1 MTHSV
6 SAPPRTAT
14 ALLFG
19 PDEDKPAAIAQLLRS
34 ADIGGD
40 LRGALD
46 RLPPLTR
53 EAAIGRVGS
62 AAAELLNVNL
72 ADVVADGWRKH
83 ADLTAAARRTLAV
96 RGSTDLVDL
105 ASHRVT
111 AGQEPYV
118 SLLVD
123 GHRVA
128 TVRFG
133 LSLVFEISALLAEVK
148 AGRLVALHSG
158 RCEATGALAIQ
169 DINAITRQAHVD
181 VPGMIPLHE
190 GIRLLPAHD
199 YPAGHTPGLADNN
212 FAVGPRAAQPPFLG
226 RD

>member
-1 MTHSV
+1 MTPSV
-6 SAPPRTAT
+6 SAPPRTAA

-19 PDEDKPAAIAQLLRS
+19 PDEDKTAAIAQRLRS

-40 LRGALD
+40 IRSALD

-53 EAAIGRVGS
+53 EAAVGQISS

-83 ADLTAAARRTLAV
+83 ADLTAAARRTLAA

-111 AGQEPYV
+111 AGQEPYL
-118 SLLVD
+118 SLLID

-158 RCEATGALAIQ
+158 RCEVTGALAIQ
-169 DINAITRQAHVD
+169 DINTITRQAHVD
-181 VPGMIPLHE
+181 MPGMIPLHE

-199 YPAGHTPGLADNN
+199 YPADHTPGPADDN
-212 FAVGPRAAQPPFLG
+212 FAVGR
-226 RD
+226 

>member
-1 MTHSV
+1 MTPSV
-6 SAPPRTAT
+6 SAPPRTA
-14 ALLFG
+14 AELLFG
-19 PDEDKPAAIAQLLRS
+19 PDEDKTAAIAQRLRS
-34 ADIGGD
+34 ADIGAD
-40 LRGALD
+40 IRGALD

-53 EAAIGRVGS
+53 EAAVGQTSS
-62 AAAELLNVNL
+62 AAAELLDVNL

-83 ADLTAAARRTLAV
+83 ADLTAAARRTLTA

-133 LSLVFEISALLAEVK
+133 LSLVFEISAVLAEVK

-158 RCEATGALAIQ
+158 RCEVTGALAIQ
-169 DINAITRQAHVD
+169 DSNTITRQAHVD
-181 VPGMIPLHE
+181 MPGMIPLHE
-190 GIRLLPAHD
+190 GIRLLPAHN
-199 YPAGHTPGLADNN
+199 YPADYTPGSADDN
-212 FAVGPRAAQPPFLG
+212 FAGG
-226 RD
+226 R

>member
-1 MTHSV
+1 MTPSV
-6 SAPPRTAT
+6 SAPPRTAA

-19 PDEDKPAAIAQLLRS
+19 PDEDKPAAIAQRLRS
-34 ADIGGD
+34 ADIGGEIRD
-40 LRGALD
+40 ALD

-53 EAAIGRVGS
+53 ETAVSQISS

-72 ADVVADGWRKH
+72 ADVVADGWRRH

-96 RGSTDLVDL
+96 PGSTDLVDL

-123 GHRVA
+123 GHRIA
-128 TVRFG
+128 TVRFE
-133 LSLVFEISALLAEVK
+133 LSLVFEISALLAEVR

-158 RCEATGALAIQ
+158 RCEVTGALAIQ
-169 DINAITRQAHVD
+169 DINTITRQAHVD
-181 VPGMIPLHE
+181 IPGMIPLHE

-199 YPAGHTPGLADNN
+199 YPADPGPGHADGT
-212 FAVGPRAAQPPFLG
+212 FAVGV
-226 RD
+226 

>member
-1 MTHSV
+1 MTPSV
-6 SAPPRTAT
+6 SAPPRTAA

-19 PDEDKPAAIAQLLRS
+19 PDEDKTAAIAQRLRS

-40 LRGALD
+40 IRGALD
-46 RLPPLTR
+46 RLPPFTR
-53 EAAIGRVGS
+53 EAAVGQISS

-72 ADVVADGWRKH
+72 ADVAADGWRKH
-83 ADLTAAARRTLAV
+83 ADLTAAARRTLAA

-148 AGRLVALHSG
+148 AGRLAALHSG
-158 RCEATGALAIQ
+158 RCEVTGALAIQ
-169 DINAITRQAHVD
+169 DINTITRQAHVD
-181 VPGMIPLHE
+181 MPGMIPLHE

-199 YPAGHTPGLADNN
+199 YPADHTPGPADDN
-212 FAVGPRAAQPPFLG
+212 FAADR
-226 RD
+226 

>member
-1 MTHSV
+1 MTPSV
-6 SAPPRTAT
+6 SAPPRTAA

-19 PDEDKPAAIAQLLRS
+19 PDEDKTAAIAQRLRS

-40 LRGALD
+40 IRSALD

-53 EAAIGRVGS
+53 EAAVGQISS

-83 ADLTAAARRTLAV
+83 ADLTAAARRTLAA

-111 AGQEPYV
+111 AGQEPYL
-118 SLLVD
+118 SLLID

-158 RCEATGALAIQ
+158 RCEVTGALAIQ
-169 DINAITRQAHVD
+169 DINTITRQAHVD
-181 VPGMIPLHE
+181 MPGMIPLHE

-199 YPAGHTPGLADNN
+199 YPADHTPGPADNN
-212 FAVGPRAAQPPFLG
+212 FAAG
-226 RD
+226 R

>member
-19 PDEDKPAAIAQLLRS
+19 PEQDKPAAIAQLLRS

-53 EAAIGRVGS
+53 EAATGRVGA

-83 ADLTAAARRTLAV
+83 ADLTAAARRTLAA

-133 LSLVFEISALLAEVK
+133 LSLIFEISALLAEVR

-158 RCEATGALAIQ
+158 RCEVTGALAIQ

-181 VPGMIPLHE
+181 LPGMIPLHE

-199 YPAGHTPGLADNN
+199 YPAGPTPGLAGGDY
-212 FAVGPRAAQPPFLG
+212 AAGPLAAQPPFPG

>member
-1 MTHSV
+1 MTPSA
-6 SAPPRTAT
+6 SAPPRTAA

-34 ADIGGD
+34 ADLGEDI
-40 LRGALD
+40 RSTLD
-46 RLPPLTR
+46 SLPPLIR
-53 EAAIGRVGS
+53 ETAVGQVS
-62 AAAELLNVNL
+62 STAAELLNVNL

-83 ADLTAAARRTLAV
+83 ADLTAAARRTLAAP
-96 RGSTDLVDL
+96 GSTDLVDL

-111 AGQEPYV
+111 AGQEPYI

-148 AGRLVALHSG
+148 AGKLVALHSG
-158 RCEATGALAIQ
+158 RCEVTGTLAIQ
-169 DINAITRQAHVD
+169 DINTITRQAHAD
-181 VPGMIPLHE
+181 IPGMIALPE

-199 YPAGHTPGLADNN
+199 YPADHTAGPAHDNR
-212 FAVGPRAAQPPFLG
+212 AVGR
-226 RD
+226 

>member
-1 MTHSV
+1 MTPSV
-6 SAPPRTAT
+6 SAPPRTAA

-19 PDEDKPAAIAQLLRS
+19 PDEDMAAAIAQQLRS
-34 ADIGGD
+34 ADIDGEI
-40 LRGALD
+40 RGALD

-53 EAAIGRVGS
+53 EAAVGQVSS
-62 AAAELLNVNL
+62 AAAKLLLNVNL

-83 ADLTAAARRTLAV
+83 ADLTAAARRTLAA

-148 AGRLVALHSG
+148 AGRLAALHSG
-158 RCEATGALAIQ
+158 RCEVTGALAIQ
-169 DINAITRQAHVD
+169 DINTITRQAHVD
-181 VPGMIPLHE
+181 MPGMIPLHE

-199 YPAGHTPGLADNN
+199 YPADTPGRADDN
-212 FAVGPRAAQPPFLG
+212 FAVGR
-226 RD
+226 

>member
-1 MTHSV
+1 M
-6 SAPPRTAT
+6 A
-14 ALLFG
+14 
-19 PDEDKPAAIAQLLRS
+19 
-34 ADIGGD
+34 
-40 LRGALD
+40 
-46 RLPPLTR
+46 
-53 EAAIGRVGS
+53 
-62 AAAELLNVNL
+62 
-72 ADVVADGWRKH
+72 ADGWRKH
-83 ADLTAAARRTLAV
+83 ADLTAAARRTLAA

-148 AGRLVALHSG
+148 AGRLAALHSG
-158 RCEATGALAIQ
+158 RCEVTGALAIQ
-169 DINAITRQAHVD
+169 DINTIPRQAHVD
-181 VPGMIPLHE
+181 MPGMIPLHE

-199 YPAGHTPGLADNN
+199 YPADHTPGPADDN
-212 FAVGPRAAQPPFLG
+212 FAAIELMDRVPTVARGHRDRDGRQGRLVTARSGFPPEG
-226 RD
+226 R

>member
-1 MTHSV
+1 MTPSV
-6 SAPPRTAT
+6 PPAPRTAL

-19 PDEDKPAAIAQLLRS
+19 PDEDKPAAIAQLLQS

-40 LRGALD
+40 IRGALD

-53 EAAIGRVGS
+53 EAAVGQVSS

-83 ADLTAAARRTLAV
+83 ADLTAAARRTLAA

-158 RCEATGALAIQ
+158 RCEVTGALAIQ
-169 DINAITRQAHVD
+169 DINTITRQAHVD
-181 VPGMIPLHE
+181 MPGMIPLHE
-190 GIRLLPAHD
+190 GIRLLPAHN
-199 YPAGHTPGLADNN
+199 YPADHTPGSADDN
-212 FAVGPRAAQPPFLG
+212 FVVGR
-226 RD
+226 

>member
-1 MTHSV
+1 MTPSV
-6 SAPPRTAT
+6 SAPPRTAA

-19 PDEDKPAAIAQLLRS
+19 PDEDKTAAIAQRLRS

-40 LRGALD
+40 IRSALD

-53 EAAIGRVGS
+53 EAAVGQISS

-83 ADLTAAARRTLAV
+83 ADLTAAARRTLAA

-111 AGQEPYV
+111 AGQEPYT
-118 SLLVD
+118 SLLID
-123 GHRVA
+123 GHRAA

-158 RCEATGALAIQ
+158 RCEVTGALAIQ
-169 DINAITRQAHVD
+169 DINTITRQAHVD
-181 VPGMIPLHE
+181 MPGMIPLHE

-199 YPAGHTPGLADNN
+199 YPADHTPGPADDN
-212 FAVGPRAAQPPFLG
+212 FAVGR
-226 RD
+226 

>member
-1 MTHSV
+1 MTPSP
-6 SAPPRTAT
+6 SAPPRTAA

-19 PDEDKPAAIAQLLRS
+19 PDEDKPAAIAQRLRS
-34 ADIGGD
+34 ADLGEDI
-40 LRGALD
+40 RAALD
-46 RLPPLTR
+46 GLPPLTR
-53 EAAIGRVGS
+53 ETAVGQVSS
-62 AAAELLNVNL
+62 AAAELLNINL

-83 ADLTAAARRTLAV
+83 ADLTAAARRTLAAP
-96 RGSTDLVDL
+96 RSTDLVDL

-133 LSLVFEISALLAEVK
+133 LSLDFEISALLAEVR
-148 AGRLVALHSG
+148 AGMLVALHSG
-158 RCEATGALAIQ
+158 RCEVTGALAIQ
-169 DINAITRQAHVD
+169 DINTISRQAHAD
-181 VPGMIPLHE
+181 IPGMIPLHE

-199 YPAGHTPGLADNN
+199 YPADHPPGP
-212 FAVGPRAAQPPFLG
+212 GQPLCRVPV
-226 RD
+226 

>member
-1 MTHSV
+1 MTPSV

-34 ADIGGD
+34 ADIGED
-40 LRGALD
+40 IRGALD

-53 EAAIGRVGS
+53 EAAVGQVSS

-83 ADLTAAARRTLAV
+83 ADLTAAARRTLAAQ
-96 RGSTDLVDL
+96 GSTDLVDL

-128 TVRFG
+128 TVRFR

-158 RCEATGALAIQ
+158 RCEVTGALAIQ
-169 DINAITRQAHVD
+169 DINVITRQAHAD
-181 VPGMIPLHE
+181 MPGMIPLHE

-199 YPAGHTPGLADNN
+199 YPADHTPGPTDDN
-212 FAVGPRAAQPPFLG
+212 FAAGH
-226 RD
+226 

>member
-1 MTHSV
+1 MTSSV
-6 SAPPRTAT
+6 SAPPRTAM

-19 PDEDKPAAIAQLLRS
+19 PNEDKPAAIAQLLRS

-40 LRGALD
+40 IHGALD

-53 EAAIGRVGS
+53 EAAIGQVS
-62 AAAELLNVNL
+62 SVAAELLNVNL

-83 ADLTAAARRTLAV
+83 ADLTAAARRTLAA

-123 GHRVA
+123 GHRIA

-133 LSLVFEISALLAEVK
+133 LSLVFEISALLAEVR

-158 RCEATGALAIQ
+158 RCELTGVLAIQ
-169 DINAITRQAHVD
+169 DINTITRQAHVD
-181 VPGMIPLHE
+181 IPGMIPLHE

-199 YPAGHTPGLADNN
+199 YPADHTPGPADDSV
-212 FAVGPRAAQPPFLG
+212 AVGR
-226 RD
+226 

>member
-1 MTHSV
+1 MTPPV
-6 SAPPRTAT
+6 SAPPRTAA

-40 LRGALD
+40 IRGALD
-46 RLPPLTR
+46 GLPPLTR
-53 EAAIGRVGS
+53 EAAVGQISS
-62 AAAELLNVNL
+62 AAAELLDVNL

-83 ADLTAAARRTLAV
+83 ADLTAAARRTLAA
-96 RGSTDLVDL
+96 RGSTDLVNL
-105 ASHRVT
+105 ASHRVI
-111 AGQEPYV
+111 AGQEPYA
-118 SLLVD
+118 SLLVN

-158 RCEATGALAIQ
+158 RCEVTGALAIQ
-169 DINAITRQAHVD
+169 DINTITRQAHVNM
-181 VPGMIPLHE
+181 PGMIPLHE

-199 YPAGHTPGLADNN
+199 YPADHTPGPTDDN
-212 FAVGPRAAQPPFLG
+212 FAVGR
-226 RD
+226 

>member
-1 MTHSV
+1 MTPSV
-6 SAPPRTAT
+6 SAPPRTAA

-19 PDEDKPAAIAQLLRS
+19 PDEDKTAAIAQRLRS

-40 LRGALD
+40 IRSALD

-53 EAAIGRVGS
+53 EAAVGQISS

-83 ADLTAAARRTLAV
+83 ADLTAAARRTLAA

-111 AGQEPYV
+111 AGQEPYL
-118 SLLVD
+118 SLLID

-158 RCEATGALAIQ
+158 RCEVTGALAIQ
-169 DINAITRQAHVD
+169 DINTITRQAHVD
-181 VPGMIPLHE
+181 MPGMIPLHE

-199 YPAGHTPGLADNN
+199 YPADHTPGPADNN
-212 FAVGPRAAQPPFLG
+212 FAVGR
-226 RD
+226 

>member
-1 MTHSV
+1 MTPSV
-6 SAPPRTAT
+6 SAPPRTAA

-19 PDEDKPAAIAQLLRS
+19 PDEDKSAAIGQRLRP
-34 ADIGGD
+34 ADI
-40 LRGALD
+40 RGALD

-53 EAAIGRVGS
+53 EVAVGQVSS

-83 ADLTAAARRTLAV
+83 ADLTAAARRTLAA

-133 LSLVFEISALLAEVK
+133 LSLVFEVSALLAEVK

-158 RCEATGALAIQ
+158 RCEVTGALAIQ
-169 DINAITRQAHVD
+169 DINTITRQAHID
-181 VPGMIPLHE
+181 MPGMIPLHQ

-199 YPAGHTPGLADNN
+199 YPADHTPGPADDN
-212 FAVGPRAAQPPFLG
+212 FAVGR
-226 RD
+226 

>member
-1 MTHSV
+1 MTPSE
-6 SAPPRTAT
+6 SEPPCTAT
-14 ALLFG
+14 ELLFG

-34 ADIGGD
+34 ADIGGGI
-40 LRGALD
+40 RGALD

-53 EAAIGRVGS
+53 EAAVGQVGS

-83 ADLTAAARRTLAV
+83 ADLTAAARRTLAA

-128 TVRFG
+128 TVRFR
-133 LSLVFEISALLAEVK
+133 LWLVFEISALLAEIK

-158 RCEATGALAIQ
+158 RCEVTGALAIQ
-169 DINAITRQAHVD
+169 DVNVITRQVHID
-181 VPGMIPLHE
+181 MPGMIPLHA

-199 YPAGHTPGLADNN
+199 YPADHTPGPTDDNL
-212 FAVGPRAAQPPFLG
+212 AVGR
-226 RD
+226 